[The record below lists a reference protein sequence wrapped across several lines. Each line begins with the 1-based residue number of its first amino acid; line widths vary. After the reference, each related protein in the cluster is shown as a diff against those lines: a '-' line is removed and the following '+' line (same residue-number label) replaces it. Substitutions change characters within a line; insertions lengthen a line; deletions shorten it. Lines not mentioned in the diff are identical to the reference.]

1 MRSATDEPVTPDVSE
16 ALEKQCPQCD
26 ATVLSAARVCKHCR
40 YRFDDVE
47 APPSG
52 SSNGRRWIAAAIA
65 GGVAVVAAAVIIS
78 SGGGGTTTGSTAGSP
93 APVTIPGTQIA
104 SEIQAHLGSRLPG
117 VSVTAISCPGTAE
130 LGGSID
136 CAVTLTTGRQISI
149 RVLVTGTAA
158 AHYLKITVPQSP

>member
-1 MRSATDEPVTPDVSE
+1 
-16 ALEKQCPQCD
+16 
-26 ATVLSAARVCKHCR
+26 VCKHCR

-52 SSNGRRWIAAAIA
+52 PSGRRRWIAAAIV
-65 GGVAVVAAAVIIS
+65 GGVAVVVVVAVIAG
-78 SGGGGTTTGSTAGSP
+78 SGGGGTTTGSTAGS

-104 SEIQAHLGSRLPG
+104 SEVQAQLGSRLPG
-117 VSVTAISCPGTAE
+117 VSVTAVNCPGTAE

-136 CAVTLTTGRQISI
+136 CAVTLTTGRQVRI

-158 AHYLKITVPQSP
+158 AQNLKITVPRSP